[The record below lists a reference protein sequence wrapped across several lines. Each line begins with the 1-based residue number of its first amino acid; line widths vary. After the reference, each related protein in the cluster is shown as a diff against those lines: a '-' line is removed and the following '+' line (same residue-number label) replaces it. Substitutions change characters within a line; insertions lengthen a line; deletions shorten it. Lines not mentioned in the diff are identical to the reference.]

1 MSAPFYVAPEQLM
14 QDRADFARKGIL
26 RGRAVVAL
34 SCPEGIVLV
43 AENRSPS
50 LHKVSEIYDR
60 IGFVAVGRYN
70 EFEALRVAGIRQA
83 DLRGYSYDRRDVTA
97 RALAGF
103 YSQVLG
109 QAFAGADKPYEVELV
124 VAELGGDQAD
134 DVLFHVAYDGNIAEN
149 PALAVLGRDSEE
161 ITSRIRLGQGSH
173 TGVPDLPTA
182 VRLARGALTE
192 SGPLAADTLEVA
204 VLDRATTSR
213 RTFRRV
219 AGDEL
224 ADWLAG
230 E

>member
-1 MSAPFYVAPEQLM
+1 MSVPFYVSPEQLM

-34 SCPEGIVLV
+34 SCPAGIVLV

-70 EFEALRVAGIRQA
+70 EFEALRIAGIRQA

-97 RALAGF
+97 RSLAGS
-103 YSQVLG
+103 YSQLLG
-109 QAFAGADKPYEVELV
+109 AAFAGAEKPYEVGLV
-124 VAELGGDQAD
+124 VAELGMEHSGD
-134 DVLFHVAYDGNIAEN
+134 VFFHVSYDGTIGEHGSY
-149 PALAVLGRDSEE
+149 AVLGRDSED
-161 ITSRIRLGQGSH
+161 IGARLRAGLLEAV
-173 TGVPDLPTA
+173 VPLDLPAA

-192 SGPLAADTLEVA
+192 DGPLTAESLEVA
-204 VLDRATTSR
+204 VLDRAVPTR

-219 AGDEL
+219 SGEML
-224 ADWLAG
+224 TDWLAG
-230 E
+230 R

>member
-1 MSAPFYVAPEQLM
+1 MSVPFYVSPEQLM
-14 QDRADFARKGIL
+14 QDRAEFARKGIL
-26 RGRAVVAL
+26 RGRAVVAIG
-34 SCPEGIVLV
+34 CPRGIALV

-50 LHKVSEIYDR
+50 LHKVSEVYDR

-97 RALAGF
+97 RGLAGF

-124 VAELGGDQAD
+124 VAELGAVQAD
-134 DVLFHVAYDGNIAEN
+134 DVFFHVAYDGNIAEHR
-149 PALAVLGRDSEE
+149 AFAVLGRESEE
-161 ITSRIRLGQGSH
+161 SGARIRAGLAVDG
-173 TGVPDLPTA
+173 GVADLPAA
-182 VRLARGALTE
+182 VRLARGALVE
-192 SGPLAADTLEVA
+192 SGPLPAESLEVA
-204 VLDRATTSR
+204 VLARDVPDR

-219 AGDEL
+219 AGAEL

-230 E
+230 A